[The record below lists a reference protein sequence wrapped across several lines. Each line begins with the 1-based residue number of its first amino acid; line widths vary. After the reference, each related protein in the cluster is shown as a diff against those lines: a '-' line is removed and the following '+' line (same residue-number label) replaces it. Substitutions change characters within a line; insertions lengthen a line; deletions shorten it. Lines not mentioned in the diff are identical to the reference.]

1 MKRHPLDPLSLVL
14 GLATLIGAALWLSW
28 DAGQIDRGEILIAVP
43 VILIVGGIVGI
54 VLSALAAHRRKES
67 LDE

>member
-14 GLATLIGAALWLSW
+14 GLATLVGAALWISW
-28 DAGQIDRGEILIAVP
+28 DEGNTDRGDILVAVP

-54 VLSALAAHRRKES
+54 VLSAIASSRRKARNE
-67 LDE
+67 

>member
-14 GLATLIGAALWLSW
+14 GLATLIGGGLWVAW
-28 DAGQIDRGEILIAVP
+28 DQGNADRGEILIAVP

-54 VLSALAAHRRKES
+54 VLSTIASHRRKARNE
-67 LDE
+67 